1 MRNKLSVAM
10 PLVPILFLGSFVV
23 AHAAPSMLAPPGNFG
38 ITGSTGFWVSSLSLL
53 VPLGL
58 LLMAV
63 GASAPDKAGNIAALG
78 AVGLATGVLAYLLTG
93 FGLQFGGLGLA
104 VPYDWAATWIQEW
117 SPLDLS
123 LGPGWGLVGLRYIPL
138 LWKLQPGEVYQLA
151 YIHAIAAGTAGMI
164 PVLALAG
171 RRRPFIAWLPAP
183 ITAGLLYPLAGNWLW
198 GGGWLAN
205 MGNTLNLGHGLID
218 MAGAGPV
225 FVIGGAVSLALL
237 LARKPEVTSQPV
249 SIPPVHFPLFRL
261 LGAFLALVGWLAW
274 VLAIPL
280 QDPGA
285 PAGLLAMNLLLAAA
299 GGALVAGF
307 YTGFV
312 TGETDPLL
320 TLQGMIA
327 ALVAAGVLAA
337 FVFPWGSLLTG
348 AFAGLLTCLGAY
360 ALERWLYVR
369 DSTGAVAGHLLGAVW
384 GLLAAGI
391 LANGR
396 FGQGWQDVGVKEYL
410 GLTGQGVTGA
420 LVGRGIQPDWPQQFY
435 AQVIG
440 VLALLLLGYALPA
453 VVTNGLRRL
462 FVPAL
467 PAAPSNEIPVEV
479 EDSGEVTGDSSSGDI
494 PVTDEAEE
502 TALGQPPATASE
514 EVTIPPLAAQILK
527 SRKQTSVDAEE
538 SIAGQAPAAGDEQ
551 QTTDDRRPTDI
562 WRLTSDD

>member
-1 MRNKLSVAM
+1 MRNKLSVAI
-10 PLVPILFLGSFVV
+10 PLVPFLFLGSFAV
-23 AHAAPSMLAPPGNFG
+23 AHAAPSVFAPPGTFG

-63 GASAPDKAGNIAALG
+63 GASAPDKAGSIAALG

-93 FGLQFGGLGLA
+93 FGLQFGGLGLS

-138 LWKLQPGEVYQLA
+138 LWKAQPGEVYQLA

-171 RRRPFIAWLPAP
+171 RRRPIIAWLPAP

-205 MGNTLNLGHGLID
+205 MGNTLSLGHGFID
-218 MAGAGPV
+218 LAGTGPV
-225 FVIGGAVSLALL
+225 FLIGGAVSLSLL
-237 LARKPEVTSQPV
+237 LALGPRTELASDTLPV
-249 SIPPVHFPLFRL
+249 AIPPVHFPLFRL
-261 LGAFLALVGWLAW
+261 LGACLALAGWLAW
-274 VLAIPL
+274 VLAVPL
-280 QDPGA
+280 QDPGT

-299 GGALVAGF
+299 SGALVAGF

-327 ALVAAGVLAA
+327 ALVATSVLAA

-360 ALERWLYVR
+360 ALERWLHVR
-369 DSTGAVAGHLLGAVW
+369 DSTGAVASHLLGAVW

-396 FGQGWQDVGVKEYL
+396 FGQGWQGVGVKEYL

-440 VLALLLLGYALPA
+440 VLALLLLGYVLPA
-453 VVTNGLRRL
+453 MVTNGLRRL
-462 FVPAL
+462 FAQAPPAVP
-467 PAAPSNEIPVEV
+467 
-479 EDSGEVTGDSSSGDI
+479 SGEVEGEDEDEEGAAGDSSAGEV
-494 PVTDEAEE
+494 PVTGEAEE
-502 TALGQPPATASE
+502 PALEQPPVTASG

-527 SRKQTSVDAEE
+527 SRKQTAADTDMAEP
-538 SIAGQAPAAGDEQ
+538 ITGPDTATG
-551 QTTDDRRPTDI
+551 DDRPTP
-562 WRLTSDD
+562 DD

>member
-10 PLVPILFLGSFVV
+10 PLVPILFLGSFAVV
-23 AHAAPSMLAPPGNFG
+23 HAAPSMPVPPGTPA
-38 ITGSTGFWVSSLSLL
+38 ITDLAGFWLASLSLL

-58 LLMAV
+58 LLMAI
-63 GASAPDKAGNIAALG
+63 GAAAPDKAGNVAALG
-78 AVGLATGVLAYLLTG
+78 AVGLASGVLAYLVAG

-104 VPYDWAATWIQEW
+104 VPHNWAASWIQEW

-123 LGPGWGLVGLRYIPL
+123 LGPGWGLIGLRYIPI

-151 YIHAIAAGTAGMI
+151 YVHAIAAGTAGMI

-171 RRRPFIAWLPAP
+171 RRRPLIAWLPAP

-205 MGNTLNLGHGLID
+205 LGNTLSLGHVLID
-218 MAGAGPV
+218 VAGAGPV
-225 FVIGGAVSLALL
+225 FVIGGAVSLSLL
-237 LARKPEVTSQPV
+237 LTLGRETELEADARPV

-261 LGAFLALVGWLAW
+261 LGAFLALAGWLAW
-274 VLAIPL
+274 VLAFPL

-285 PAGLLAMNLLLAAA
+285 PVSLLAMNLLLAAA
-299 GGALVAGF
+299 GGAFAAGL

-327 ALVAAGVLAA
+327 ALVAASVLVA
-337 FVFPWGSLLTG
+337 FVFPWGGLLTG
-348 AFAGLLTCLGAY
+348 LIAGLLTCVGTY
-360 ALERWLYVR
+360 ALERWLHVR
-369 DSTGAVAGHLLGAVW
+369 DSTGAVAGYFLGGIW

-396 FGQGWQDVGVKEYL
+396 FGQGWQGVGAKEYL

-440 VLALLLLGYALPA
+440 VLALVLLGYVLPA
-453 VVTNGLRRL
+453 MVANGLRRI
-462 FVPAL
+462 FAPL
-467 PAAPSNEIPVEV
+467 PPEDLSDETSGEV
-479 EDSGEVTGDSSSGDI
+479 EDDGEAAADGSAGEVPRTG
-494 PVTDEAEE
+494 EAVD
-502 TALGQPPATASE
+502 TALAHTPTTASGKMA
-514 EVTIPPLAAQILK
+514 IPPLAAQILK
-527 SRKQTSVDAEE
+527 SRKQPPTGKEE
-538 SIAGQAPAAGDEQ
+538 PVAGLNPAADDEQ
-551 QTTDDRRPTDI
+551 QAADDERPTEP
-562 WRLTSDD
+562 